1 MGRFALHV
9 EATAR
14 SESLRPLFPL
24 DSRDTIGCF
33 RLDLEVGSLGVVEVS
48 GEQLNAVSNRENAL
62 E

>member
-14 SESLRPLFPL
+14 SESLHPPLL
-24 DSRDTIGCF
+24 VDSRDTIGCF

-48 GEQLNAVSNRENAL
+48 GEQLHAVSNRDNAS